1 MSAVPEPRYTLEEYL
16 RLERRS
22 DVRHE
27 FHDSLIVPIQAA
39 TRVHAQIVANLTT
52 SLRTRFR
59 GTPCRVYPQELRVW
73 VPSQRRALYPDLVA
87 LCGEHSF
94 HDSERDTLLNPT
106 LLIEVLSDSTQD
118 YDHGAKFA
126 YYRGIPTFREYLLV
140 SQRER
145 LIERYLKDEVHPARW
160 TFEEFRPESGAL
172 QLRSVPHVLGFDE
185 VYEDVEL
192 ANE

>member
-1 MSAVPEPRYTLEEYL
+1 MSAVPEPRYTFEEYL

-22 DVRHE
+22 EVRHE
-27 FHDSLIVPIQAA
+27 FHDGLIVPTQAA
-39 TRVHAQIVANLTT
+39 TRAHAQIVVNLTA
-52 SLRTRFR
+52 SFRNRFR
-59 GTPCRVYPQELRVW
+59 GTPCRVYVQELRVW
-73 VPSQRRALYPDLVA
+73 VPAQRRALYPDLVA

-118 YDHGAKFA
+118 YDHGAKFS
-126 YYRGIPTFREYLLV
+126 YYRAIPTFNEYLLV

-145 LIERYLKDEVHPARW
+145 LIERYLKDEEHPTRW
-160 TFEEFRPESGAL
+160 LFEEFRPESGAL
-172 QLRSVPHVLGFDE
+172 QLRSVPHALRFDE
-185 VYEDVEL
+185 VYEDVAL

>member
-16 RLERRS
+16 RLERQS

-27 FHDSLIVPIQAA
+27 FHDGLVVPIQAA

-73 VPSQRRALYPDLVA
+73 VPSERRALYPDLVA

-94 HDSERDTLLNPT
+94 QDSERDTLLNPS

-118 YDHGAKFA
+118 YDHGAMFA
-126 YYRGIPTFREYLLV
+126 YYRSIPSFREYLLV

-145 LIERYLKDEVHPARW
+145 LIERYLRDEEHPTRW
-160 TFEEFRPESGAL
+160 LFEELRPESGIL
-172 QLRSVPHVLGFDE
+172 QLRSVPHALRFDE
-185 VYEDVEL
+185 VYEDVVFT
-192 ANE
+192 NE

>member
-1 MSAVPEPRYTLEEYL
+1 MSAVPEPRYTWEEYL
-16 RLERRS
+16 RLERQS

-27 FHDSLIVPIQAA
+27 FHDSLVVPIQAA
-39 TRVHAQIVANLTT
+39 TRAHAQIVANLTT

-59 GTPCRVYPQELRVW
+59 GTPCRVYSQALRVW

-94 HDSERDTLLNPT
+94 QDSERDTLLNPS
-106 LLIEVLSDSTQD
+106 LIIEVLSDSTQD

-145 LIERYLKDEVHPARW
+145 LIERYLKDEEHPARW
-160 TFEEFRPESGAL
+160 FFEEFRPEFGAL
-172 QLRSVPHVLGFDE
+172 QLRAVPHALGFDE
-185 VYEDVEL
+185 VYEDVGFAGE
-192 ANE
+192 

>member
-1 MSAVPEPRYTLEEYL
+1 MSAVPEPRSTLEDYL
-16 RLERRS
+16 RLERQS

-94 HDSERDTLLNPT
+94 HDSERDMLLNPT

-126 YYRGIPTFREYLLV
+126 YYRGISTFREYLLV
-140 SQRER
+140 SQREL
-145 LIERYLKDEVHPARW
+145 LIERYLKDEEHPTRW
-160 TFEEFRPESGAL
+160 LFEEFRPESGAL
-172 QLRSVPHVLGFDE
+172 QLRSVPHALRFDE
-185 VYEDVEL
+185 VYEDVGF